1 MIFLNGW
8 RNNPRL
14 RDMREISGDPIKKVR
29 TLATICRKAGF
40 ANPANTDVIYAIG
53 RREGLLAY

>member
-1 MIFLNGW
+1 
-8 RNNPRL
+8 
-14 RDMREISGDPIKKVR
+14 MREISGDPIKKVR